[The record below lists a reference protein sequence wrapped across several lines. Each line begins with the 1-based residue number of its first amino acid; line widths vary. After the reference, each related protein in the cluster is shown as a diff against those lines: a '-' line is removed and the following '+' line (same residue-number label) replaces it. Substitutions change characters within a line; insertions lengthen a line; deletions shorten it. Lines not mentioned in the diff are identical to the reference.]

1 MTPTTLAVAFDQP
14 MEAGDRLLLSS
25 MTGGAISS
33 FPLLLLGYLLE
44 CWIAMMHNKN
54 KNSRRSSNTIDAGTR
69 TTTSRSSGTQ
79 DHPQQWRPVL
89 EVILEEE
96 EQEQEEEIPSS
107 SSSSSSSNEKTV
119 NAAVTKM
126 MWSTKN
132 GHHPYQESEQPPPPR
147 PVSTLVVQL
156 RSFLAWIVA
165 VVVLQARNC
174 FVPKRRNDAV
184 I

>member
-14 MEAGDRLLLSS
+14 MEADDRTLLSS

-33 FPLLLLGYLLE
+33 LPLLLIGYLLE
-44 CWIAMMHNKN
+44 CWIANKN
-54 KNSRRSSNTIDAGTR
+54 TNSRSSNTIAAGLR
-69 TTTSRSSGTQ
+69 TKKNHSSGTQ
-79 DHPQQWRPVL
+79 DYPQQWRPVL
-89 EVILEEE
+89 EVVL
-96 EQEQEEEIPSS
+96 EQEQEEAEEIPSS
-107 SSSSSSSNEKTV
+107 SSSSSSNEKTG

-126 MWSTKN
+126 VWRMKN
-132 GHHPYQESEQPPPPR
+132 GHHAYQESKQPPPPL

-165 VVVLQARNC
+165 VVVLQGRDC